1 MLLAV
6 RLARLAGIPNQITES
21 LMEKF
26 ENTVSTLLE
35 AEGFWVRRAF
45 KVNVTLEEKRQVGKQ
60 SSPRPEIDMLAFH
73 LGRNEVLALDV
84 KAFLDSPGVKLAH
97 LLEEHEVPAG
107 RHKLFTS
114 ERYRTIVLARLLQ
127 DLIAAGMANAQTQVR
142 LGMVVG
148 KVNQGQSEA
157 IRELIEAKGWLF
169 WSPDDIKQKVVA
181 RTERANDPAP
191 RAAALAALAA
201 TDAAAVSDADA
212 EGAIAPPAPTPEA

>member
-1 MLLAV
+1 
-6 RLARLAGIPNQITES
+6 
-21 LMEKF
+21 MEKF
-26 ENTVSTLLE
+26 ENIVSTLLE
-35 AEGFWVRRAF
+35 AEGFWVRCAF

-97 LLEEHEVPAG
+97 LQEEHEVPAG

-127 DLIAAGMANAQTQVR
+127 DLITAGMANAQTQVR

-157 IRELIEAKGWLF
+157 IRELIEAKDWLF
-169 WSPDDIKQKVVA
+169 WSPDDIKQKVLA
-181 RTERANDPAP
+181 RTERVNDPAP
-191 RAAALAALAA
+191 RAAAVKLAEAEPA
-201 TDAAAVSDADA
+201 ADA
-212 EGAIAPPAPTPEA
+212 GHVPPTAPPTTSPTAPPSAPSEV

>member
-1 MLLAV
+1 
-6 RLARLAGIPNQITES
+6 
-21 LMEKF
+21 MEKF

-35 AEGFWVRRAF
+35 AEGFWVRRGF

-73 LGRNEVLALDV
+73 FGRNEVLALEV
-84 KAFLDSPGVKLAH
+84 KDFLDSPGVKLAH

-114 ERYRTIVLARLLQ
+114 DRYRTIVLARLLQ

-169 WSPDDIKQKVVA
+169 WSPDDIKKKVTA

-191 RAAALAALAA
+191 RAAAVAAAAA
-201 TDAAAVSDADA
+201 TQAEAEPAAEA
-212 EGAIAPPAPTPEA
+212 GLTPPPATTPEARGDE